1 MATLPTLVSSPLNL
15 VAIRD
20 DEQKKLK
27 QLLTEIEGEKCIVI
41 DPFLSKPLNFITEG
55 VALLKQ
61 CGAAQIMSLAPVL
74 GSFTQPNLVYF
85 LMPIAKHVN
94 TAISSIHKLQE
105 QEINARVFLFF
116 FPYCTRVAKE
126 LLKESGVSD
135 VCTVMNTDVNI
146 YPLDDDILS
155 LEISSCY
162 PDLYLH
168 NDLTSL
174 QLVADA
180 ICSMEQFYGVIP
192 EITAI
197 GANAQAVVDM
207 VLQSRVEGRLKE
219 VDLPPEISRLVV
231 IDRSADPVTP
241 FVTPLTYEGLINELL
256 GIECG
261 SVTVSEKAMG
271 KQSDK
276 PVLIRLNNSDSF
288 FQELRDENIARV
300 VRSLNEKAI
309 QVKEES
315 EARPQDGNSTINE
328 IIDFR
333 YKLPELIQKKK
344 FLETHLGLLNAVTTV
359 TNSDAFHAAW
369 ELEHQVLAGEC
380 TPQDIAALADVGTP
394 LATVVRLLVLWSLV
408 NSGLKPKVFDEARAS
423 VTQFFGL
430 PTLLLLHNL
439 QKLGLLVP
447 REAAGNFATLR
458 SRMRLVQDGV
468 DGLSMADMSYVT
480 SGYAPLS
487 GRLLQALTLQ
497 GKVSDEIARLLAA
510 PVRETRQVLRT
521 ASGDA
526 TLRKKLQL
534 VVFVGGV
541 TFTEIAAVRQLK
553 QLANCNYETAIL
565 TTNILNGSKII
576 RELSEEV
583 PAIPIPPRE

>member
-1 MATLPTLVSSPLNL
+1 M
-15 VAIRD
+15 
-20 DEQKKLK
+20 
-27 QLLTEIEGEKCIVI
+27 
-41 DPFLSKPLNFITEG
+41 SKPLNFITEG

-105 QEINARVFLFF
+105 QEVSSGGLCQAQINARVFLFF

-162 PDLYLH
+162 PWRPSRTLTPSDLYLH

-241 FVTPLTYEGLINELL
+241 FVTPLTYEGLINEV
-256 GIECG
+256 GVAG
-261 SVTVSEKAMG
+261 RSE
-271 KQSDK
+271 D
-276 PVLIRLNNSDSF
+276 
-288 FQELRDENIARV
+288 
-300 VRSLNEKAI
+300 
-309 QVKEES
+309 
-315 EARPQDGNSTINE
+315 
-328 IIDFR
+328 
-333 YKLPELIQKKK
+333 
-344 FLETHLGLLNAVTTV
+344 
-359 TNSDAFHAAW
+359 
-369 ELEHQVLAGEC
+369 
-380 TPQDIAALADVGTP
+380 
-394 LATVVRLLVLWSLV
+394 
-408 NSGLKPKVFDEARAS
+408 
-423 VTQFFGL
+423 
-430 PTLLLLHNL
+430 
-439 QKLGLLVP
+439 
-447 REAAGNFATLR
+447 
-458 SRMRLVQDGV
+458 
-468 DGLSMADMSYVT
+468 
-480 SGYAPLS
+480 
-487 GRLLQALTLQ
+487 
-497 GKVSDEIARLLAA
+497 
-510 PVRETRQVLRT
+510 
-521 ASGDA
+521 
-526 TLRKKLQL
+526 
-534 VVFVGGV
+534 
-541 TFTEIAAVRQLK
+541 
-553 QLANCNYETAIL
+553 
-565 TTNILNGSKII
+565 
-576 RELSEEV
+576 
-583 PAIPIPPRE
+583 

>member
-105 QEINARVFLFF
+105 QEVSSGGLCQAQINARVFLFF

-162 PDLYLH
+162 PWRPSRTLTPSDLYLH

-553 QLANCNYETAIL
+553 QLVGAWRR
-565 TTNILNGSKII
+565 G
-576 RELSEEV
+576 EV
-583 PAIPIPPRE
+583 